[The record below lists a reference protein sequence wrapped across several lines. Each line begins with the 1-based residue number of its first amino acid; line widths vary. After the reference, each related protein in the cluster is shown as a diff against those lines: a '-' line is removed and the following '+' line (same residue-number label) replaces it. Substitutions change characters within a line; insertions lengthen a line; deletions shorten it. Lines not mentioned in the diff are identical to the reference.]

1 MGVALVGSSIKSPLG
16 VNTYISSGKIFH
28 VGCGKYFSEL
38 KIFHRVEEYLQPVWD
53 EEVL

>member
-1 MGVALVGSSIKSPLG
+1 MS
-16 VNTYISSGKIFH
+16 

-38 KIFHRVEEYLQPVWD
+38 KIFHRAEEYLQPVWD